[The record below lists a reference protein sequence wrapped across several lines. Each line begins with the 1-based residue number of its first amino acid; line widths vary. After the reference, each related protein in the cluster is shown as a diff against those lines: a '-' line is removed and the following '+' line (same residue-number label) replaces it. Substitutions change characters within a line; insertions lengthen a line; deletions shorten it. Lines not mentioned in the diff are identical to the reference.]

1 MSGRIVVYT
10 TSRCPRCKVLKE
22 FLKSKGVEYEEKSLE
37 NPENVVDLRLSGV
50 FVLEAP
56 ILQVGDKYLQPSELF
71 DQGVVKEDIL
81 MEMLG
86 E

>member
-1 MSGRIVVYT
+1 MERVLVVDDEIEV
-10 TSRCPRCKVLKE
+10 CKVLKE
-22 FLKSKGVEYEEKSLE
+22 FLKSNGVEYEERSLE

-81 MEMLG
+81 TEILG